1 MRKLKKKKLFSC
13 LKNLYPGCLS
23 ALFRFWYENPGVFTP
38 AQLTQLKQA
47 SLARV
52 LCDNG
57 DNITRVQQDV
67 FRVAEHPHGYSS
79 CDDVPQIDLRMW
91 QDCCEG
97 NRDNSHSVRLVKKG
111 FCPQTEGI
119 CRHHG
124 GHARASLSV
133 CCRTDVYP
141 CNKFHSSIRPYI
153 FFFFFSRW
161 FCKHKDAAFLRPSFL
176 SGHQDIVYI
185 SVTSQIFVQR
195 N

>member
-1 MRKLKKKKLFSC
+1 M
-13 LKNLYPGCLS
+13 
-23 ALFRFWYENPGVFTP
+23 FTP

-97 NRDNSHSVRLVKKG
+97 QGPNFFSQNTHIVSVWSRKAFVHKLKA
-111 FCPQTEGI
+111 FAGI
-119 CRHHG
+119 ILDMPER
-124 GHARASLSV
+124 SLSV
-133 CCRTDVYP
+133 YNAYVSCS
-141 CNKFHSSIRPYI
+141 KFHSSICLSI
-153 FFFFFSRW
+153 CFFINQVCEPLVLHISLKNIKLFQKITFS
-161 FCKHKDAAFLRPSFL
+161 
-176 SGHQDIVYI
+176 
-185 SVTSQIFVQR
+185 
-195 N
+195 